1 MLNFLSIFYYFLHYL
16 QRSNKTEMEENSIS
30 SRPKHNVKSRK
41 FSIAVCV
48 HVIGFFK
55 SSYPDP
61 KEFSAHNKE
70 RTAYDRCINYFNDK
84 TTTYNNESTS
94 NNDERTPC
102 DHKSTTYSN
111 ESTASMTK
119 AVQIM
124 SNVLCNNEGTAYY
137 QKSRACIRKGTAY
150 DE

>member
-1 MLNFLSIFYYFLHYL
+1 
-16 QRSNKTEMEENSIS
+16 MEENSIS
-30 SRPKHNVKSRK
+30 SRPKHNVKSHK

-48 HVIGFFK
+48 HGIVDFLKALTQTPRNFQLIIK
-55 SSYPDP
+55 N
-61 KEFSAHNKE
+61 AL
-70 RTAYDRCINYFNDK
+70 YDRCINYFNDK

-94 NNDERTPC
+94 NNNERTAY

-124 SNVLCNNEGTAYY
+124 SNVLCNNDGTAYY
-137 QKSRACIRKGTAY
+137 QRSRACITKSTAY